1 MKIIYNK
8 NFPFK
13 GYIAINICGLIFAR
27 SEYKPLKAKS
37 KQHEAIHTC
46 QIIELCVIFFYL
58 WYGVEWL
65 VRYIQYRNAKTAY
78 YNISFE
84 REAYTN
90 AGKENYLTSR
100 KRWAWCEYLKE
111 KK

>member
-1 MKIIYNK
+1 W
-8 NFPFK
+8 
-13 GYIAINICGLIFAR
+13 
-27 SEYKPLKAKS
+27 
-37 KQHEAIHTC
+37 
-46 QIIELCVIFFYL
+46 
-58 WYGVEWL
+58 WYTFQLFEWTTFQL
-65 VRYIQYRNAKTAY
+65 YYTNAKTAY

-90 AGKENYLTSR
+90 AGKEDYLTSR